1 MSSTLL
7 PSAEWISASSR
18 RRAATALAQDRNN
31 GSGGCCPPGAG
42 HPTGI
47 PPQPGSNDDD
57 AHREERFVGHRGSGG
72 LVHGRAVFCLPP
84 GVEWFQG
91 HFAYAARGG
100 CTASLGVL
108 GTELPVD
115 PCMQCCHGGFSRYKL
130 VFIHHESGKESAL
143 VVERYGGNMMTLNAE
158 PSAVM
163 GGGDGPVP
171 PESELSFTTHVMKA
185 SADDDARTLLGRY
198 FQSIV
203 RASSDPSELQDCIV
217 CIGAMDVPLSLLQ
230 ELAAPLPDSRTQ
242 SMVCSAFAPCRET
255 PQQDQSPPRQQQQQQ
270 QQLQQQ
276 QGHPLPGQHQRR
288 RRTGERNK
296 HTPVLSPYPSGRE
309 EQAHRQA
316 AAPPP
321 PPPSQTQAPSRDT
334 AAPSPPSTCCTSGGG
349 VIEEG
354 NAASRSGGG
363 DGGESS
369 SAGGGGGRTSFG
381 DGTDRCASER
391 KSQVGAAAAGAGA
404 TRNQAEKED
413 DDWLEG

>member
-130 VFIHHESGKESAL
+130 VFIHHEVKCGKRSDATLAFDGYMSGKESAL

-185 SADDDARTLLGRY
+185 DDDARTLLGRY

-203 RASSDPSELQDCIV
+203 RASSDPSPQAYSRYCRVTSSRVSKELQDCIV

-242 SMVCSAFAPCRET
+242 SM
-255 PQQDQSPPRQQQQQQ
+255 
-270 QQLQQQ
+270 
-276 QGHPLPGQHQRR
+276 
-288 RRTGERNK
+288 GEG
-296 HTPVLSPYPSGRE
+296 L
-309 EQAHRQA
+309 
-316 AAPPP
+316 
-321 PPPSQTQAPSRDT
+321 
-334 AAPSPPSTCCTSGGG
+334 
-349 VIEEG
+349 
-354 NAASRSGGG
+354 
-363 DGGESS
+363 
-369 SAGGGGGRTSFG
+369 
-381 DGTDRCASER
+381 
-391 KSQVGAAAAGAGA
+391 
-404 TRNQAEKED
+404 
-413 DDWLEG
+413 